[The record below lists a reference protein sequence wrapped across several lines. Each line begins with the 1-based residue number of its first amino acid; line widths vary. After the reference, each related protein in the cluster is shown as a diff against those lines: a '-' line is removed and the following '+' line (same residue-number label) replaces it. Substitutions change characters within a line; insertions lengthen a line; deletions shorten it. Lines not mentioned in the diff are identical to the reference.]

1 MSRAIQLSVVVG
13 LFLGFTAQAWAEPV
27 DDFLNIAR
35 GMASVATAKK
45 GDCDSQAAGIERYT
59 NENKDTL
66 RKIGADV
73 MAAKPTPAQEKGLE
87 NIMAD
92 FESATA
98 DCPDAKLMMLDL
110 FSTLTDGGS
119 AKAEKSAEV
128 EEPVVAEKVEEPV
141 VAEKVKEP
149 VVAEKVKEPVVAEK
163 VEEPVV
169 VEPVVENVKE
179 PVVDKPVV
187 AKVEKVVEAKPE
199 PTVADVKA
207 MCEAYGATV
216 KEYGKDCPVLG
227 KRLQRQ
233 FRALNFTL
241 ADVPRIGE
249 HRKALVPCKDAVKA
263 MSSCASDQEVKAAQ
277 KVLGEL

>member
-141 VAEKVKEP
+141 VAEKVQEP
-149 VVAEKVKEPVVAEK
+149 VVAKIEEPVIDKPKPVEK
-163 VEEPVV
+163 VE
-169 VEPVVENVKE
+169 
-179 PVVDKPVV
+179 
-187 AKVEKVVEAKPE
+187 KVEKVVEAKPE